1 MRVLLVLSTV
11 LSVLVTQNTSYGVKN
26 CTQYLLYQG
35 ATDYMYLQQSNNKTQ
50 VWVQKNDSYAIF
62 AGELTDPLSFGWNN
76 GVLVMTKVLAEGS
89 IIYPL
94 EFSGEVFL
102 CPIVSAP
109 SPPCPVTYKCKSTPV
124 WIYPISVLGFV
135 LLILLYGKLSGTQ
148 ISRLAEW
155 GIQLY
160 TRIREQQ
167 GSPRIS

>member
-1 MRVLLVLSTV
+1 MRVLLVLSITV
-11 LSVLVTQNTSYGVKN
+11 LVALSYEVKN

-35 ATDYMYLQQSNNKTQ
+35 ETDYMYLQQSNNKTQ

-62 AGELTDPLSFGWNN
+62 AGELTEPLSFGWNN

-109 SPPCPVTYKCKSTPV
+109 PITSACPVTYKCKSTPV
-124 WIYPISVLGFV
+124 WVYPISVLGFV
-135 LLILLYGKLSGTQ
+135 LLIVLYGKLSGTE
-148 ISRLAEW
+148 ISRLTEW

-167 GSPRIS
+167 GGPRIS